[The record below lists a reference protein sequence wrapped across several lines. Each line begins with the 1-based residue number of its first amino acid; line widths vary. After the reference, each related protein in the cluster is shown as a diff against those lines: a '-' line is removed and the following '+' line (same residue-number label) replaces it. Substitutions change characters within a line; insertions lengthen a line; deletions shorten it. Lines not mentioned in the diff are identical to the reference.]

1 MISAIRF
8 LWNATRGSR
17 LRPWRSKYLKWRI
30 ETYSGMKAD
39 RVGSVDVLRF
49 TWREKWNLLRFLKW
63 VGDLKKQAAA
73 GRD

>member
-1 MISAIRF
+1 
-8 LWNATRGSR
+8 
-17 LRPWRSKYLKWRI
+17 
-30 ETYSGMKAD
+30 MKAD